1 MNMKK
6 IKFNVGDK
14 EIKISKSIVKSQFNW
29 LSNLFGINNSFQEK
43 EQLKYDILDYLPNTC
58 DLEVISIL
66 SNINEWIY
74 DKKKIEE
81 LKFKDSGLE
90 AINFLKYGPSKIE
103 NIKKWQC
110 TKCLKLTKY
119 KKKKEKLQ
127 HELKFFGSND
137 CAAVCINCGIRWSS
151 WYHPQEDV
159 AIFCKK
165 INESCKHNWEK
176 I

>member
-103 NIKKWQC
+103 NIKK
-110 TKCLKLTKY
+110 
-119 KKKKEKLQ
+119 KKK
-127 HELKFFGSND
+127 NY
-137 CAAVCINCGIRWSS
+137 NT
-151 WYHPQEDV
+151 
-159 AIFCKK
+159 
-165 INESCKHNWEK
+165 N
-176 I
+176 